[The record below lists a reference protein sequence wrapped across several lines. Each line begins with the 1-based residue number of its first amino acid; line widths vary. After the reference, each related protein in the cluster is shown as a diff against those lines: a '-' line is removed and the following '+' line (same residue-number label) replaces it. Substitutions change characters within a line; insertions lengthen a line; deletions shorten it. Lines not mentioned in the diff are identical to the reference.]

1 MRQPPGY
8 EDKLGHVCK
17 SDKALYGLKQ
27 HLEIGTLCL
36 VPNFSLLFFAS
47 KAYTSLFFAAKGGV
61 YIHSHL
67 Y

>member
-1 MRQPPGY
+1 
-8 EDKLGHVCK
+8 
-17 SDKALYGLKQ
+17 LKQ

-47 KAYTSLFFAAKGGV
+47 KAYTSLFFTAKGGV